1 MSDVKT
7 EIESNV
13 NELYAKTKV
22 IQKFSNPTENALEL
36 KIYVFKKTGVVFS
49 SFQCQIGDSIK
60 VKSKVIKKEK
70 AEKKY
75 TDSIASGNAAIF
87 VSDDPKDE
95 NRIIINMGNIPAKT
109 EVTFESEFIHPIQ
122 HSQHYQFEL
131 FRNLPI
137 FVGKDRDLFDNKEL
151 KGKINIHT
159 KNEIYNI
166 NNTILMKDL
175 KIIEQ
180 KYENEEKTKYSIIYQ
195 IEKLP
200 RFSWYDSDY
209 IPSSQIY
216 FDLKMKEP
224 FIYTQK
230 SSLNNNETNYL
241 IQYLYKS
248 NEKNDEITTNPA
260 LFIFLVDQ
268 SGSMDGSRI
277 EIASKALQ
285 LFIQSLPVGSYY
297 QIIGFGSSYK
307 KYDTI
312 PKEYNKE
319 NIKET
324 LKMLEKLDASLGG
337 TELKAPLEDIYNSIK
352 DYEKTNLPRNIFLL
366 TDGQIWDKKIVLEL
380 IEKNSNKFTVYSIGI
395 GNSFD
400 EDLIKNAGVI
410 GKGNYNF
417 CKDLNNLNSIIAS
430 EINKA
435 TCSYISNLQIKTNLD
450 EKNILKNLPIPNI
463 LRDNSIVDL
472 YYIIDSNNSKIDKIE
487 MDIKYIDSTD
497 NKNYE
502 KKYEI
507 TPEVLENGEDLSK
520 IIINNYILN
529 NKNLTNDEKL
539 NLALKYQIFTDNTSL
554 FAQVELSDKINE
566 EMKLQIIG
574 NKENNVIKE
583 VRKERYYEKEDL
595 CCCLK
600 SYDKGC
606 AFESNAF
613 SRAMMMCDDDDECCD
628 YDDDDCDYGGFRA
641 DNYSNNYKN
650 EKKEV
655 KKCEIMKCCKEIN
668 KAFCDYDEEDEDDD
682 DMDCHGSSNNYKDE
696 KNEEKDKCSSKKE
709 EKEEIKKV
717 EFNNID
723 IDKKEN
729 IMKLINTQDFIDG
742 YWEDNEYTKK
752 IKEKYQK
759 EYDLLKGLKT
769 KNINDKVALTIL
781 VIYFI
786 NKEHSELLADLLMIL
801 KKAKI
806 YIQKEAKDSY
816 ENIIKELGI

>member
-7 EIESNV
+7 EIESSV

-22 IQKFSNPTENALEL
+22 IQKFSNATESPLEL

-87 VSDDPKDE
+87 VSDDPEDE

-137 FVGKDRDLFDNKEL
+137 FVGKDRDFFDNKEL

-166 NNTILMKDL
+166 NNTILMRDL

-180 KYENEEKTKYSIIYQ
+180 KYENEQKTKYLIIYQ

-230 SSLNNNETNYL
+230 SSLNNDETNYL

-248 NEKNDEITTNPA
+248 NEKNDEIITNPA

-268 SGSMDGSRI
+268 SGSMSGSRI

-285 LFIQSLPVGSYY
+285 LFIQSLPAGSYY

-366 TDGQIWDKKIVLEL
+366 TDGEIWDKKIVLEL

-450 EKNILKNLPIPNI
+450 EKNILKNLTIPNI

-507 TPEVLENGEDLSK
+507 SPEVIEKGEDLSK

-583 VRKERYYEKEDL
+583 VREKRYYEKEML
-595 CCCLK
+595 CCAK
-600 SYDKGC
+600 SCDIDC
-606 AFESNAF
+606 AFKCDALCDCDDEF
-613 SRAMMMCDDDDECCD
+613 GDCDDDD
-628 YDDDDCDYGGFRA
+628 DDRDCFRA
-641 DNYSNNYKN
+641 NNYSNNYKN
-650 EKKEV
+650 EEKEC
-655 KKCEIMKCCKEIN
+655 KKCEIMACCEEKN
-668 KAFCDYDEEDEDDD
+668 NAFCDEGEDEDD
-682 DMDCHGSSNNYKDE
+682 MALGDCFGSSNNYKDE

-752 IKEKYQK
+752 IKEKYLK

-769 KNINDKVALTIL
+769 KNINDRIALTIL

-806 YIQKEAKDSY
+806 FIQKETKDNY
-816 ENIIKELGI
+816 ENIMKEIGIN